1 MAKGVKRIKWTG
13 KGKVI
18 SDLSIPNKKV
28 VIHPD
33 QVVSFEVD
41 LWYDGTTG
49 EEKKKGMTWIFQDQK
64 KQTIVRQLTLAAN
77 TPFEVN
83 IPKHLCGPF
92 EYYLEASLSGKR
104 DFHNVTGLLIS
115 GSSPAKLL
123 NSKWSKTYDGEDIRK
138 KYFFSYGETV
148 YLNLKTE
155 GLNGHKNIKIEIFR
169 HLDFQTDP
177 IIRTVTGVEVIDGEI
192 NLEIK
197 NTFSWYS
204 TIKGIKETEE
214 FYVKIYDPITKL
226 YITDEKNLKD
236 HATFLRIN
244 KKIVSHE
251 VKPPKNLSPLK
262 TGEPD
267 TNKERHE
274 LCKFETISITEN
286 KKTPL
291 LLFNNGKKLSKVSN
305 PKTPINKTILFD
317 FEKYEITPD
326 AKTTL
331 NNTLQ
336 YLLGSQH
343 STIKI
348 DGHACVIGKEQYNQK
363 LSQQRS
369 DAVKKIFVDGG
380 LDARRIISTGRGEVN
395 PTDDK
400 QGRDNIKHKDEKEY
414 IENRRVDITFDSFG
428 HDAQTIIYETIAPS
442 HNQNITID
450 VTEYQNKACFREKN
464 KHKKNIKINS
474 TEYDKAIDKEANKLD
489 FPVKSDLSWLNPAP
503 LQYIWPRYNLTK
515 IGSVEQ
521 SMDSANNYFIHVHS
535 CRYFS
540 NDANSTIQIKAYPDI
555 KWAFEFF
562 LNLTNDLSVK
572 WQTKNE
578 FDVKELQKKSGKI
591 GAERRWKQKDAS
603 IGFSLKAKWDNDKQT
618 KELKQKYDTKFKKF
632 YDLFASIGALAD
644 GVTNKT
650 KGTISSKSM
659 KGVPA
664 SFIVKPPNL
673 SFTGDWFLS
682 HPNDNN
688 TIIGTD
694 VKIGLHAKPLIG
706 LEVTIDLL
714 GAVVFGVGSI
724 VGAGPG
730 VTELYKKIQGQ
741 LKKGL
746 KAGDEKNGLSTSVD
760 IYMDLIITNTITID
774 TDFKFNTAGKAKDS
788 KFEIKAENKLKVELK
803 VGVKIKGEAAVV
815 IIKVKAYFEA
825 SASAEASVTFGHG
838 INYDDKGLYYRPKL
852 GFDGMSAKYVVKISA
867 SLAMKIA
874 KDEKSVEETR
884 DGEYE
889 IAKGEIPNVI
899 PPFDVIAELEKLFD
913 ISANI
918 PLIKN

>member
-1 MAKGVKRIKWTG
+1 MAKGVKKIKWTG

-18 SDLSIPNKKV
+18 SNLSIPNKKV

-49 EEKKKGMTWIFQDQK
+49 EEKKKSMAWIFQDRK

-83 IPKHLCGPF
+83 IPKNLCGPF

-104 DFHNVTGLLIS
+104 DFHNGTGLLIT
-115 GSSPAKLL
+115 GYTPAKLL
-123 NSKWSKTYDGEDIRK
+123 SSKWSKTYNGEDIRK

-155 GLNGHKNIKIEIFR
+155 GLNGHKNIKIEILR

-197 NTFSWYS
+197 NTYSWFS

-214 FYVKIYDPITKL
+214 FYVKIYDPLTKL

-251 VKPPKNLSPLK
+251 VKPPTNLSPLK

-286 KKTPL
+286 KNTPL

-317 FEKYEITPD
+317 FEKYEITPN

-369 DAVKKIFVDGG
+369 DAVKKLFVDGG

-414 IENRRVDITFDSFG
+414 IENRRVDISFDSFG
-428 HDAQTIIYETIAPS
+428 HDAQTIVYETIAPS
-442 HNQNITID
+442 HEQNVTIE
-450 VTEYQNKACFREKN
+450 VTEYQNKACFREKS

-474 TEYDKAIDKEANKLD
+474 TEYNKAIDKEVNKLD

-515 IGSVEQ
+515 IGSAEQ

-555 KWAFEFF
+555 KWALEFF

-603 IGFSLKAKWDNDKQT
+603 VGFSLKAKWDNDKQT
-618 KELKQKYDTKFKKF
+618 KELKADYETKFKKI

-682 HPNDNN
+682 HPKDNN
-688 TIIGTD
+688 TVIGTD
-694 VKIGLHAKPLIG
+694 VTIGLHAKPLIG

-746 KAGDEKNGLSTSVD
+746 TAGDEKNGLSASVD

-774 TDFKFNTAGKAKDS
+774 ADFKFNTAGKAKDS
-788 KFEIKAENKLKVELK
+788 KFEIKAENKLKLELK
-803 VGVKIKGEAAVV
+803 VGVKVKGEAAVV

-874 KDEKSVEETR
+874 KDKKSVEETR

-913 ISANI
+913 MSANI

>member
-18 SDLSIPNKKV
+18 SAQSVPNKKV
-28 VIHPD
+28 AVHPD
-33 QVVSFEVD
+33 GVVSFEVD
-41 LWYDGTTG
+41 LWYDGTTK
-49 EEKKKGMTWIFQDQK
+49 EEKKKSMTWILQDRK
-64 KQTIVRQLTLAAN
+64 KQIIVRQLTLAADN
-77 TPFEVN
+77 PFEVN

-104 DFHNVTGLLIS
+104 DFQNVTGLLIF
-115 GSSPAKLL
+115 GSTPAKLIS
-123 NSKWSKTYDGEDIRK
+123 SKWSQTQDGEDVRK
-138 KYFFSYGETV
+138 KYFFSYGESV
-148 YLNLKTE
+148 FLKLNTE

-169 HLDFQTDP
+169 HLDFKTDP
-177 IIRTVTGVEVIDGEI
+177 VIRTIHGVEVIDGEI

-197 NTFSWYS
+197 NTYSWS
-204 TIKGIKETEE
+204 TTIKGIKETEQ
-214 FYVKIYDPITKL
+214 FYVKIYDPVAKV

-236 HATFLRIN
+236 HATFLRI
-244 KKIVSHE
+244 KKQTVSHE
-251 VKPPKNLSPLK
+251 VKPPANLSPLK
-262 TGEPD
+262 NGEPE
-267 TNKERHE
+267 TNKVRHE
-274 LCKFETISITEN
+274 LCKFETISLTEPT
-286 KKTPL
+286 KTT
-291 LLFNNGKKLSKVSN
+291 LLFNNGQNLGIVSS

-331 NNTLQ
+331 NNVLQ
-336 YLLGSQH
+336 YLLGSEH

-348 DGHACVIGKEQYNQK
+348 DGHACVIGKEEYNQK

-380 LDARRIISTGRGEVN
+380 LDSRRIISTGRGEVN

-400 QGRDNIKHKDEKEY
+400 QGRDNIKHKSEKEY
-414 IENRRVDITFDSFG
+414 IENRRVDISFDSIG
-428 HDAQTIIYETIAPS
+428 HDAQTIVYETIAPS
-442 HNQNITID
+442 HIQDITID
-450 VTEYQNKACFREKN
+450 ITEYQNKACLKN
-464 KHKKNIKINS
+464 VHKKNIIIKS
-474 TEYDKAIDKEANKLD
+474 TEYSTPINKVTNKLN
-489 FPVKSDLSWLNPAP
+489 FPVQSDLSWLNPAP
-503 LQYIWPRYNLTK
+503 LQYIWPKYNLTN
-515 IGSVEQ
+515 IASVEK
-521 SMDSANNYFIHVHS
+521 SMDSANNYSIHVHS

-540 NDANSTIQIKAYPDI
+540 NDANTTILLKAYPDI

-572 WQTKNE
+572 WQNKNE

-603 IGFSLKAKWDNDKQT
+603 FGFSLKAKWDNDKQT

-632 YDLFASIGALAD
+632 YDLFASIGAFAD

-650 KGTISSKSM
+650 KGTISDKVSKSI
-659 KGVPA
+659 PA

-673 SFTGDWFLS
+673 SFTGNWFLS
-682 HPNDNN
+682 HPKDNKK
-688 TIIGTD
+688 IIGTD
-694 VKIGLHAKPLIG
+694 VAIGLHAKPLIG

-714 GAVVFGVGSI
+714 GAIVFIGGEI
-724 VGAGPG
+724 FGLGPG
-730 VTELYKKIQGQ
+730 VLKLYNAIQGK
-741 LKKGL
+741 LKEGIKVGN
-746 KAGDEKNGLSTSVD
+746 EKNGLSASVD

-774 TDFKFNTAGKAKDS
+774 ADFKFHTAGKAKDS
-788 KFEIKAENKLKVELK
+788 KFELKAENKLKVELK

-838 INYDDKGLYYRPKL
+838 ITYDDKGLYYRPKL
-852 GFDGMSAKYVVKISA
+852 GFDGMDAKYIVKISVA
-867 SLAMKIA
+867 LAMKIV
-874 KDEKSVEETR
+874 KDKKSVEETKE
-884 DGEYE
+884 GEYT
-889 IAKGEIPNVI
+889 IADGTIKDVI
-899 PPFDVIAELEKLFD
+899 PPFDVIKELEELFN

>member
-28 VIHPD
+28 VIHPN

-49 EEKKKGMTWIFQDQK
+49 EEKKKGMTWIFQEQK
-64 KQTIVRQLTLAAN
+64 KQTIVRQLILAAN

-92 EYYLEASLSGKR
+92 EYYLEASLSGKK
-104 DFHNVTGLLIS
+104 DFHNTTGLLIS

-123 NSKWSKTYDGEDIRK
+123 SSKWSKTYDGEDIRK

-169 HLDFQTDP
+169 HLDFKTDP

-197 NTFSWYS
+197 NTYSWFS

-251 VKPPKNLSPLK
+251 VKPPQNLSPLK

-286 KKTPL
+286 KKAPL
-291 LLFNNGKKLSKVSN
+291 LLFNNGEKLSKVSN

-326 AKTTL
+326 AKITL
-331 NNTLQ
+331 NNILQ

-369 DAVKKIFVDGG
+369 DAVKKFFVDGR

-414 IENRRVDITFDSFG
+414 IENRRVDISFDSFG
-428 HDAQTIIYETIAPS
+428 HDAQTIIYETIAS
-442 HNQNITID
+442 SRKKYITID
-450 VTEYQNKACFREKN
+450 VTEYQNQACFREKG
-464 KHKKNIKINS
+464 KHEKNIKINS
-474 TEYDKAIDKEANKLD
+474 TEYDVAIDKKVDKLD
-489 FPVKSDLSWLNPAP
+489 FPVTSNLSTFNLFP
-503 LQYIWPRYNLTK
+503 LKYIWPK
-515 IGSVEQ
+515 VF
-521 SMDSANNYFIHVHS
+521 ANQYDIHVHS

-540 NDANSTIQIKAYPDI
+540 NDSNPTIQVMAYSDI
-555 KWAFEFF
+555 KWDFHFF
-562 LNLTNDLSVK
+562 LNLSNELSVK
-572 WQTKNE
+572 WHKLPPGKVTE
-578 FDVKELQKKSGKI
+578 MRKKAGKI
-591 GAERRWKQKDAS
+591 GAEKSSKQTDIDFGVVLEAHWDK
-603 IGFSLKAKWDNDKQT
+603 IGDDKYDHNFDLTLKYEKKIKQLYSVFSSLKEFSK
-618 KELKQKYDTKFKKF
+618 
-632 YDLFASIGALAD
+632 
-644 GVTNKT
+644 GVTG
-650 KGTISSKSM
+650 GTAGVAKKSTLPFDVQM
-659 KGVPA
+659 
-664 SFIVKPPNL
+664 KPPNFCL
-673 SFTGDWFLS
+673 GAIWQLAQGSKNGVPTNELGMEYKFYF
-682 HPNDNN
+682 
-688 TIIGTD
+688 
-694 VKIGLHAKPLIG
+694 KAEPLIA
-706 LEVTIDLL
+706 LVLTIDLL
-714 GAVVFGVGSI
+714 DLAVQT
-724 VGAGPG
+724 AG
-730 VTELYKKIQGQ
+730 TI
-741 LKKGL
+741 
-746 KAGDEKNGLSTSVD
+746 AGGPAGNLAAKRILEIIRIWAAKDTDLGITFKVLF
-760 IYMDLIITNTITID
+760 DLILTGQIDGSADMTI
-774 TDFKFNTAGKAKDS
+774 NTASDDNKGNAELKTKLSA
-788 KFEIKAENKLKVELK
+788 EIKLEVELK
-803 VGVKIKGEAAVV
+803 AKAVILEVTAYAKGVA
-815 IIKVKAYFEA
+815 KA
-825 SASAEASVTFGHG
+825 SGIASVTFGHSLQY
-838 INYDDKGLYYRPKL
+838 NQYQKTLFYRPKMN
-852 GFDGMSAKYVVKISA
+852 FDAVKGKVLIKIEAGLSAKKIG
-867 SLAMKIA
+867 LDLKEDKVLVD
-874 KDEKSVEETR
+874 KD
-884 DGEYE
+884 YE
-889 IAKGEIPNVI
+889 FWKG
-899 PPFDVIAELEKLFD
+899 FDVIESLEKATGL
-913 ISANI
+913 SANI
-918 PLIKN
+918 NLI